1 MQPYMYGA
9 VRLMNTTARG
19 TTPPLVISLH
29 RPRTTHKCS
38 RQSHAPRTGELHRS
52 RATPSSDPPA
62 SAARH
67 RRGVGHLASRHP
79 DIPVIPVYLDGLYR
93 TLPKGRTLIV
103 PFGGTL
109 VMGDPLSFPAE
120 TSIDAITEKA
130 QLAIEAMAHDLLDE
144 NKIPSSDS
152 P

>member
-1 MQPYMYGA
+1 MSAIQKYS
-9 VRLMNTTARG
+9 
-19 TTPPLVISLH
+19 SLH
-29 RPRTTHKCS
+29 NACFPDRLV
-38 RQSHAPRTGELHRS
+38 G
-52 RATPSSDPPA
+52 PA
-62 SAARH
+62 VGIIAA
-67 RRGVGHLASRHP
+67 LKARHP

-109 VMGDPLSFPAE
+109 VMGDPLSFSTE

-130 QLAIEAMAHDLLDE
+130 RLAIEAMAQDLLDE